1 MTRRVRLLVF
11 LFVTF
16 ATHSLCTGAR
26 AQDSGGGFEVT
37 SPRSGASVEMPVD
50 VKGTAKLPEG
60 YHLWVFVR
68 RIDFDPFWWPQN
80 EGRVDEE
87 TGKWRVQVTVG
98 APQDVGWDFEIAV
111 AVFQGNAHFQ
121 LREYRREAMR
131 TGEWRPIEMPETAM
145 PPQIIKIRKVG
156 NSS

>member
-1 MTRRVRLLVF
+1 MSKRVRCFIFLLAA
-11 LFVTF
+11 F
-16 ATHSLCTGAR
+16 AVLSLDTGAR
-26 AQDSGGGFEVT
+26 AQSSDGSFEVT
-37 SPRSGASVEMPVD
+37 SPSSGASVEMLVD
-50 VKGTAKLPEG
+50 VKGSAKLPEG
-60 YHLWVFVR
+60 HHLWVFVR

-87 TGKWRVQVTVG
+87 SGKWRVQVTVG
-98 APQDVGWDFEIAV
+98 APQDVGWDFEVAV

-131 TGEWRPIEMPETAM
+131 TGEWRPIEMPEVAIA
-145 PPQIIKIRKVG
+145 PQIIRIKKVG